1 MEREPVSTGFPS
13 PVREAYGSWA
23 HADGE
28 IAMALYVGTEFV
40 IASELQ
46 LQLEVVS
53 PVFTEG

>member
-28 IAMALYVGTEFV
+28 TEFV

>member
-1 MEREPVSTGFPS
+1 
-13 PVREAYGSWA
+13 
-23 HADGE
+23 
-28 IAMALYVGTEFV
+28 MALYVGTEFV